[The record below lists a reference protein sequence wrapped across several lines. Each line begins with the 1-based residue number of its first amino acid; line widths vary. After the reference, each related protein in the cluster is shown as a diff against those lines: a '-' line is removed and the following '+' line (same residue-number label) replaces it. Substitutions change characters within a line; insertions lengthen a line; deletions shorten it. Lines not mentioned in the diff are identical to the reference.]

1 MSSPQDALNNAT
13 ATAASVQALA
23 AALQQHSMQP
33 GFQQKVTLP
42 PFWPQDPA
50 AWFQHI
56 EAEFV
61 IARIPLTS
69 YLCYLHVI
77 RALPADVITAICDIT
92 SQITAESFKAYDAI
106 KRALLQHFTSSP
118 LQRCFQLLDSPP
130 LGDRNIAAHY
140 SQLRSLIPADA
151 DVLFNA
157 IFLRTLPA
165 HISTDLA
172 DRAELPSAELA
183 VAAAQ
188 MQHTVAAQAAV
199 AAATPLPPSLPPSV
213 SAAPSQRYSRS
224 PGHSAA
230 SRGRQ
235 ATPYRRRYTSRDNR
249 RLCWYHQNSAAKPAV
264 VRPSIVTGKTNSG
277 SGGNSHRLSAIADRS
292 RPNFSSPPSP
302 PPLPHGRAHQQ
313 PLPGRYWCSSQPH
326 PLHFQ
331 ISTFRTYN
339 SQC

>member
-1 MSSPQDALNNAT
+1 MSSPQDALNIAT

-23 AALQQHSMQP
+23 AALQQHSLQP
-33 GFQQKVTLP
+33 GLQKVTLP

-77 RALPADVITAICDIT
+77 RALPADVITAIRDIT
-92 SQITAESFKAYDAI
+92 SQITAESLNAYAVV
-106 KRALLQHFTSSP
+106 KQTLLQRFTSSS
-118 LQRCFQLLDSPP
+118 LQRCYQLLDSPP

-157 IFLRTLPA
+157 IFLRTLPP
-165 HISTDLA
+165 HISTALA
-172 DRAELPSAELA
+172 SKAELPSAELA
-183 VAAAQ
+183 AAASQ

-199 AAATPLPPSLPPSV
+199 AAATPLPPSPPPSV
-213 SAAPSQRYSRS
+213 SAAPAQRYGRS
-224 PGHSAA
+224 PGRSTA

-235 ATPYRRRYTSRDNR
+235 PTPYRRRSTSSDRRRSPARSGDR
-249 RLCWYHQNSAAKPAV
+249 RLCWYHQK
-264 VRPSIVTGKTNSG
+264 
-277 SGGNSHRLSAIADRS
+277 
-292 RPNFSSPPSP
+292 F
-302 PPLPHGRAHQQ
+302 GRQARRCNNQN
-313 PLPGRYWCSSQPH
+313 CSWE
-326 PLHFQ
+326 
-331 ISTFRTYN
+331 N
-339 SQC
+339 

>member
-1 MSSPQDALNNAT
+1 LPHTQTDTVRGTKNGIMSSPQDAFNIAT

-23 AALQQHSMQP
+23 AALQQHSLQP
-33 GFQQKVTLP
+33 GLQKMALP

-77 RALPADVITAICDIT
+77 RALPAEVITAIRDVT
-92 SQITAESFKAYDAI
+92 SQITAESLNAYAVV
-106 KRALLQHFTSSP
+106 KQALLQRFTSSP
-118 LQRCFQLLDSPP
+118 LQRCYQLLDSPP

-140 SQLRSLIPADA
+140 SQLRSLIHADA

-165 HISTDLA
+165 HISTALA

-183 VAAAQ
+183 AAAAQ
-188 MQHTVAAQAAV
+188 MQHTVATQAAV
-199 AAATPLPPSLPPSV
+199 AAATPLPPSSPPSV
-213 SAAPSQRYSRS
+213 SAAPAQRYGRS
-224 PGHSAA
+224 PGRSTA

-235 ATPYRRRYTSRDNR
+235 STPYRRRSNSSDRRRSQARSGGR
-249 RLCWYHQNSAAKPAV
+249 RLCWYH
-264 VRPSIVTGKTNSG
+264 
-277 SGGNSHRLSAIADRS
+277 
-292 RPNFSSPPSP
+292 
-302 PPLPHGRAHQQ
+302 
-313 PLPGRYWCSSQPH
+313 
-326 PLHFQ
+326 
-331 ISTFRTYN
+331 
-339 SQC
+339 